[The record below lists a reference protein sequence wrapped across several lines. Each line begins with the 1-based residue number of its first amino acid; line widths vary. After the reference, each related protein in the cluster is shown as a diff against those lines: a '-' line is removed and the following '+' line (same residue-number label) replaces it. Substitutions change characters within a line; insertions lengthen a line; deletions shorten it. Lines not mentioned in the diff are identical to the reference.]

1 MAEKKDTKLD
11 IRQIYIKDLS
21 FESPQAPRMITN
33 PEHNPGIDIKMGI
46 NFERLDENGHY
57 EVVLDITVIAKTG
70 DNNTLFLTEVQQ
82 AGLFQLQGFSERE
95 MGLVL
100 HVACPTILLPFAR
113 TAITDI
119 VSKGGFPQLL
129 ISPVNFEALYARKL
143 QREKAK
149 SEDGD
154 DASATNGDPAGS
166 VTIN

>member
-21 FESPQAPRMITN
+21 FESPQTPRVIAN
-33 PEHNPGIDIKMGI
+33 PEQNPGIDIQMGI

-57 EVVLDITVIAKTG
+57 EVVLNITVTAKTG
-70 DNNTLFLTEVQQ
+70 EATLFLTEVQQ
-82 AGLFQLQGFSERE
+82 AGLFQLQGFSEEE

-113 TAITDI
+113 TAIADI

-143 QREKAK
+143 QQEKSK
-149 SEDGD
+149 SD
-154 DASATNGDPAGS
+154 DAADTAGTKTDS
-166 VTIN
+166 TDGVTIN

>member
-1 MAEKKDTKLD
+1 MAEQKDTKLD

-21 FESPQAPRMITN
+21 FESPQAPRVIAK
-33 PEHNPGIDIKMGI
+33 PEHNPAIDIQLRI
-46 NFERLDENGHY
+46 NFDQLDEDGHY
-57 EVVLDITVIAKTG
+57 EVVLNITVTAKTG
-70 DNNTLFLTEVQQ
+70 EAPLFLTEVQQ
-82 AGLFQLQGFSERE
+82 AGLFQLQGFSEEE

-143 QREKAK
+143 KQEKAQNQGGNAAPG
-149 SEDGD
+149 S
-154 DASATNGDPAGS
+154 TGDPAGGA
-166 VTIN
+166 TIN

>member
-1 MAEKKDTKLD
+1 MTEQDESKLD
-11 IRQIYIKDLS
+11 IRQIYVKDLS
-21 FESPQAPRMITN
+21 FESPQAPRIIAN
-33 PEHNPGIDIKMGI
+33 PENNPGIDIQMAI
-46 NFERLDENGHY
+46 NFQRLDDEGHY
-57 EVVLDITVIAKTG
+57 EVVLNITVTAKTG
-70 DNNTLFLTEVQQ
+70 ESTLFLTEVQQ
-82 AGLFQLQGFSERE
+82 AGLFQLQGFSEEE

-143 QREKAK
+143 QQERTK
-149 SEDGD
+149 SDAAATPAVDSADG
-154 DASATNGDPAGS
+154 

>member
-1 MAEKKDTKLD
+1 MAERKDTKLD

-21 FESPQAPRMITN
+21 FESPQAPRVIAN
-33 PEHNPGIDIKMGI
+33 PEHNPGIDIQMGI

-57 EVVLDITVIAKTG
+57 EVVLNITVTAKSG
-70 DNNTLFLTEVQQ
+70 ENTLFLTEVQQ
-82 AGLFQLQGFSERE
+82 AGLFQLQGFSEE
-95 MGLVL
+95 EVGLVL

-143 QREKAK
+143 QQEKA
-149 SEDGD
+149 SSDTGD
-154 DASATNGDPAGS
+154 DTSSAGKDPAAGA
-166 VTIN
+166 TIN